1 MARREDSLSERSQG
15 SSDDG
20 SVDGSLHAG
29 VEQIITRGRRQSYEE
44 MAASLASSTPQQFL
58 GVEGKAKIVVKI
70 IYPPGTARSSE
81 TKIMSLR
88 ALLLDILNEAQRY
101 EDEAAQTRHAAQAA
115 HPPRTTG
122 PAGSLPTIYER

>member
-1 MARREDSLSERSQG
+1 
-15 SSDDG
+15 
-20 SVDGSLHAG
+20 
-29 VEQIITRGRRQSYEE
+29 
-44 MAASLASSTPQQFL
+44 MAASLASSTPQLFL

-70 IYPPGTARSSE
+70 VYPPGAAQPGRSSE

-101 EDEAAQTRHAAQAA
+101 EDEAARARHAAPPA

-122 PAGSLPTIYER
+122 AAGSLPTIYER